1 MKQKWTPKELAE
13 SWTLSTSALKFLGAT
28 SHKNR
33 LGYALLLRFFQLE
46 GRFPESKNEIPKAC
60 AAFIAEQLESPVEL
74 FLAFFKYGWDDRTS
88 RHRRAEIRSFCG
100 FREATTDDS
109 RQISDWLV
117 ENYIP
122 GGANEQQIQAAA
134 YQRLKELKIEP
145 PERSRIVRLVRS
157 ATKRHENKVFEDI
170 TAAISKRVRK
180 RLEALIELDEDEE
193 DDDNEQQVN
202 FTQLRQGP
210 GGPNL
215 KSILHELDKLDCL
228 KAVALPENLFEHL
241 SPKLVELY
249 KQRAATEKLR
259 ELRRHPDY
267 IKYPLVAAFCHVR
280 LREITD
286 SVIQLAEQVI
296 HRIGKRAEK
305 KVVTEFVADLKR
317 VHGKQDILFRVAQAA
332 IANPDGTVRDVIFPV
347 VSEQTLRDLV
357 NEFKNSGPFYDQK
370 VNGAACS
377 AYSRHWRRMV
387 PRLLTTLDFRSN
399 NENHQ
404 PVIRALEIL
413 KKKGKLTKADL
424 KKLPI
429 DEIVKPS
436 ERDLVFKPGVDGK
449 PEFDPMACEL
459 HILNIWRDGIRR
471 KEIWEPNA
479 GKYQNPD
486 KDLPPDFDTKRHEYY
501 KALKLPIKAETF
513 IQHLQ
518 LDMKSSLGELNDT
531 ILSNPKVRF
540 NQTGKIIITPLK
552 AEPTPP
558 NLESLAEELERRWS
572 MTKLLDVLK
581 ETELRT
587 GFTRCFKSVATREVL
602 DRKTIQRRL
611 LLCFNALGT
620 NIGLKR
626 GGADER
632 LSVLQHIVRRFITT
646 DSTRDAIRVVVND
659 IFRIRHEHIWGEG
672 TTACAADS
680 KQFGALDQNLMTEWH
695 ARYGGRGVMIYWH
708 VERKSTCI
716 YSQLKTCSSS
726 EVASMIEGVLRHC
739 TNMSV
744 DKAYTD
750 THGKSE
756 VAFAFCHLLGFELLP
771 RIKGIKKQKLYRP
784 EAGNPQ
790 AFPNLQPALTRP
802 INWELIR
809 QQYDEMVKFATA
821 IKCGT
826 SDAESILR
834 RFTSETPQHPTYTA
848 LLELGRA
855 VKTVFLCR
863 YLKSEELRREI
874 HQGLNVVEHWN
885 SVNGF
890 IHFGKRGE
898 MASNNLDDQE
908 LSMLSLHLLQV
919 SMVYINTLMLQEVLA
934 EDAWAKRMTA
944 EDYRGLNPLGH
955 RHLNPFGDIG
965 LDMNT
970 RLALKAA

>member
-1 MKQKWTPKELAE
+1 MKQKWILKELKE
-13 SWTLSTSALKFLGAT
+13 FWTLAT
-28 SHKNR
+28 SELKLLSGVSHKHR
-33 LGYALLLRFFQLE
+33 IGYALLLKFFQME

-60 AAFIAEQLESPVEL
+60 AVFIAEQLESPVEL
-74 FLAFFKYGWDDRTS
+74 FQTFFKYDWDDRTS
-88 RHRRAEIRSFCG
+88 RHRRAEIRNFCG
-100 FREATTDDS
+100 YREATTDDT
-109 RQISDWLV
+109 QKISDWLV
-117 ENYIP
+117 ENYISD
-122 GGANEQQIQAAA
+122 GANKQQIQAAT

-145 PERSRIVRLVRS
+145 PERLRIDRLVRS
-157 ATKRHENKVFEDI
+157 ASKKYEKQVFENTI
-170 TAAISKRVRK
+170 AAIPKRVRK
-180 RLEALIELDEDEE
+180 QLQALIDFDEE
-193 DDDNEQQVN
+193 DDDNKQPIN
-202 FTQLRQGP
+202 FTQLRQGSC
-210 GGPNL
+210 GATL
-215 KSILHELDKLDCL
+215 KSILHEFDKLDCL
-228 KAVALPENLFEHL
+228 KAVRLPENLFEHL

-259 ELRRHPDY
+259 ELRRHPDD
-267 IKYPLVAAFCHVR
+267 IKYTLVAAFCYVR

-286 SVIQLAEQVI
+286 NVIELAEQVI
-296 HRIGKRAEK
+296 HKIDKRAEK

-317 VHGKQDILFRVAQAA
+317 VHGKQDILFRVAKAA
-332 IANPDGTVRDVIFPV
+332 IENPDGTVRDVIFSV

-357 NEFKNSGPFYDQK
+357 NEFKNSGPYYAKK
-370 VNGAACS
+370 VNDAACS

-387 PRLLTTLDFRSN
+387 PRLLNTLDFRSN

-404 PVIRALEIL
+404 PIIRALDIW
-413 KKKGKLTKADL
+413 KRNGKLTKTDL

-436 ERDLVFKPGVDGK
+436 DRHLMFKPGLDGK

-459 HILNIWRDGIRR
+459 RILNTLRTGLRS

-479 GKYQNPD
+479 SKYQNPD
-486 KDLPPDFDTKRHEYY
+486 KDLPQDFDNNRHEYY
-501 KALKLPIKAETF
+501 KALKLPVKAETF
-513 IQHLQ
+513 THHLQ
-518 LDMKSSLGELNDT
+518 LNMKSAIGELNDT
-531 ILSNPKVRF
+531 ILSNLKVRF
-540 NQTGKIIITPLK
+540 SQAGKIIVTPLK

-558 NLESLAEELERRWS
+558 NLELLAEELERRWS

-581 ETELRT
+581 ETEFRT
-587 GFTRCFKSVATREVL
+587 GFTHCFKSVATREAL

-626 GGADER
+626 GGAGEK
-632 LSVLQHIVRRFITT
+632 LSALQHIVRRFITT
-646 DSTRDAIRVVVND
+646 DSVRDAIRVIVND

-680 KQFGALDQNLMTEWH
+680 KQFGAWDQNLMTEWH

-771 RIKGIKKQKLYRP
+771 RIKGINKQKLYRP

-790 AFPNLQPALTRP
+790 VFPNLQPALTRP

-826 SDAESILR
+826 SNAESILR

-855 VKTVFLCR
+855 IKTIFLCR

-890 IHFGKRGE
+890 IHFAKMGE
-898 MASNNLDDQE
+898 MASNNLADQE
-908 LSMLSLHLLQV
+908 LSMLSLHLLQI
-919 SMVYINTLMLQEVLA
+919 SMVYINTLMIQEVLA
-934 EDAWAKRMTA
+934 ENAWAKRMTP

-955 RHLNPFGDIG
+955 RHLNPFGDIS
-965 LDMNT
+965 LDMDK
-970 RLALKAA
+970 RLVLKVA